1 MLTYPNCVELNNAAE
16 LATSQLEIDRLRA
29 ELADYD
35 REFQQLKNQDITIR
49 RLEEQLEE
57 FDSNIESKVEDEL
70 KRRTLEVEE
79 LANNRINEVVEL
91 QKIAE
96 RRLLAALEASS
107 KAQMQAEQVLIRS
120 LSTLILA
127 YTLIS

>member
-1 MLTYPNCVELNNAAE
+1 MQIEMNNAAE

-57 FDSNIESKVEDEL
+57 FNENMDLKVEDEL
-70 KRRTLEVEE
+70 RRRTLEVEE
-79 LANNRINEVVEL
+79 VANSRINEVVEL

-107 KAQMQAEQVLIRS
+107 KAQMQAEQVHTHS
-120 LSTLILA
+120 LNQ
-127 YTLIS
+127 

>member
-1 MLTYPNCVELNNAAE
+1 MNNAAE

-57 FDSNIESKVEDEL
+57 FDNNIESKVEDEL

-107 KAQMQAEQVLIRS
+107 KAQMQAEQVPIHS
-120 LSTLILA
+120 LSTLIL
-127 YTLIS
+127 

>member
-1 MLTYPNCVELNNAAE
+1 MNNAAE

-29 ELADYD
+29 ALADYD

-57 FDSNIESKVEDEL
+57 FDRNIESKIEDEL
-70 KRRTLEVEE
+70 TRRTSEVEE
-79 LANNRINEVVEL
+79 LASGRINEVVEL

-107 KAQMQAEQVLIRS
+107 KAQMQAEQVS
-120 LSTLILA
+120 VH
-127 YTLIS
+127 